1 MISKKLKKSK
11 KSVDFNFPLVGNFY
25 QLIKFQLKKG
35 IKKPR
40 SKARENLLRSK
51 LAASICERALVD
63 FFSYFFCPTIKVNIV
78 PFLYDMHYNP

>member
-1 MISKKLKKSK
+1 MISKKSK

-40 SKARENLLRSK
+40 CKGV
-51 LAASICERALVD
+51 AAGLFDISV
-63 FFSYFFCPTIKVNIV
+63 S
-78 PFLYDMHYNP
+78 